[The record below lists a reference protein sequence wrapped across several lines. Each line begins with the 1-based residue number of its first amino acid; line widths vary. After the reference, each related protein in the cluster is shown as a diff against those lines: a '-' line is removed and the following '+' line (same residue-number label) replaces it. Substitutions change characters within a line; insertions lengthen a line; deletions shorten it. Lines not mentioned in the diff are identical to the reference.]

1 MKKER
6 KNIVQILTE
15 FGWAFYQTATVKI
28 DGKKHTAFAIEIYPQ
43 NFEGIK
49 PAKYEDL
56 SAEIKKNFKHVWEGK
71 THSEYAPEIRKNWVA
86 AW

>member
-28 DGKKHTAFAIEIYPQ
+28 KGKKHTAFAIETYPS
-43 NFEGIK
+43 K
-49 PAKYEDL
+49 L
-56 SAEIKKNFKHVWEGK
+56 
-71 THSEYAPEIRKNWVA
+71 
-86 AW
+86 